1 MGSIYNNNSPQK
13 ILKRIR
19 SHERKDSDRTM
30 GACIMLIIC
39 CLLVIMDGW
48 ILLQK
53 SDYKA
58 GWRQLQYFCLS
69 SSSFLAFPLLSILHS
84 FYTFIKRRSESL
96 QSQISSQIEASEHI
110 REDGPAFQYT
120 LALAIM
126 QRKEGVAP
134 HGLNQQV
141 ILEVRSVL
149 CQMDKHEIEVLDAF
163 SIHKGYK
170 QQRTREENLS
180 WFIEHRND
188 AETAFFWHGV
198 RFSLD
203 TRNSLRDQVEESWSK
218 LRVRLV

>member
-1 MGSIYNNNSPQK
+1 
-13 ILKRIR
+13 
-19 SHERKDSDRTM
+19 
-30 GACIMLIIC
+30 
-39 CLLVIMDGW
+39 
-48 ILLQK
+48 
-53 SDYKA
+53 
-58 GWRQLQYFCLS
+58 
-69 SSSFLAFPLLSILHS
+69 
-84 FYTFIKRRSESL
+84 
-96 QSQISSQIEASEHI
+96 
-110 REDGPAFQYT
+110 
-120 LALAIM
+120 M

-218 LRVRLV
+218 LRVRLVTKH